1 MMERQSFLRN
11 IKTDHVIL
19 DDFAKDIKAYGSNV
33 ILYGAGCWA
42 KQQYRMLQEL
52 GVDVNAVGIDVAYY
66 KPGMKFF
73 DKEIRPIEELVKT
86 DPDSLLW
93 VGFNLD
99 KKSYRTLQ
107 KELSARFGLEKIYAC
122 DCAKYDNFAKQ
133 NYKYNDVVAHAEKFQ
148 WLYDRLEEVKSKE
161 TFLSYLNQR
170 ISGDYGW
177 AENLYDPNHYFAED
191 IVKLENEVFVDC
203 GAFTGD
209 TIQELLAKSKPQR
222 VFAFEPDEKNYQTLV
237 KNFTDNDSIV
247 CLKMGAFSKKTTL
260 SFAGGNADAS
270 KIVDDGAIQIEVDS
284 IDNILNGDKA
294 TFIKMDI
301 EGAELEALKGAQ
313 NTIRNYHPKLAISAY
328 HKFEDLFT
336 LPQYIYSL
344 DDSYK
349 FYLRRHSHLTHELV
363 LYCF

>member
-1 MMERQSFLRN
+1 MEKQFFLRN
-11 IKTDHVIL
+11 IKMDHVIL
-19 DDFAKDIKAYGSNV
+19 EDYAKEIKASCSNV
-33 ILYGAGCWA
+33 VLYGAGCWA

-52 GVDVNAVGIDVAYY
+52 GVEVNAVGIDAAYY
-66 KPGMKFF
+66 KPGMTFF
-73 DKEIRPIEELVKT
+73 DKDIQPIEELVKQI
-86 DPDSLLW
+86 PNAVLW

-99 KKSYRTLQ
+99 KKSYGSLRN
-107 KELSARFGLEKIYAC
+107 ELAARFDIDKIYAC
-122 DCAKYDNFAKQ
+122 DCAKYENFAMQ
-133 NYKYNDVVAHAEKFQ
+133 NYKYNDVVAHADDFQ
-148 WLYDRLEEVKSKE
+148 WLYDRLNEVKSKE

-170 ISGDYGW
+170 ISGDYSW
-177 AENLYDPNHYFAED
+177 AEELYDPNHYFAED

-209 TIQELLAKSKPQR
+209 TIQELLAKTKPQK

-237 KNFTDNDSIV
+237 KNFIHDDSVV

-270 KIVDDGAIQIEVDS
+270 KIVDDGVIQIEVDS

>member
-1 MMERQSFLRN
+1 MECQNFLRN
-11 IKTDHVIL
+11 ITMDHVIL
-19 DDFAKDIKAYGSNV
+19 EDYAKEIKECGSNV

-52 GVDVNAVGIDVAYY
+52 GVEVNAIGIDATYY

-73 DKEIRPIEELVKT
+73 DKEIQPVEELVKLI
-86 DPDSLLW
+86 PNAVLW

-99 KKSYRTLQ
+99 KKSYGSLQ
-107 KELSARFGLEKIYAC
+107 KEFAARFGIEKIYAC
-122 DCAKYDNFAKQ
+122 DCAKYENFARQ
-133 NYKYNDVVAHAEKFQ
+133 NYKYNDVVAHAEDFQ
-148 WLYDRLEEVKSKE
+148 WLYDRLDEKKSKE

-177 AENLYDPNHYFAED
+177 SENLYDPNHYFAED
-191 IVKLENEVFVDC
+191 IIKLENEIFVDC

-209 TIQELLAKSKPQR
+209 TIQELLAKSNPQK

-237 KNFTDNDSIV
+237 KNFADNKNVV
-247 CLKMGAFSKKTTL
+247 CLKLGAYSKKKTL

-270 KIVDDGAIQIEVDS
+270 KIVDEGSIRIEVDS
-284 IDNILNGDKA
+284 IDNVLNDEKA

-313 NTIRNYHPKLAISAY
+313 NTIRYYHPKLAISAY
-328 HKFEDLFT
+328 HKFEDLFS

-344 DDSYK
+344 DHSYK

-363 LYCF
+363 LYCV

>member
-1 MMERQSFLRN
+1 MKKQSFLHN
-11 IKTDHVIL
+11 IKMDHVIL
-19 DDFAKDIKAYGSNV
+19 EDYAKEIKASGSNV
-33 ILYGAGCWA
+33 VLYGAGCWA
-42 KQQYRMLQEL
+42 RQQYRMLLEL
-52 GVDVNAVGIDVAYY
+52 GVEVNAVGIDAAYY

-73 DKEIRPIEELVKT
+73 DKEIHPIEELVKKI
-86 DPDSLLW
+86 PSPALW

-99 KKSYRTLQ
+99 KKSYGSLQ
-107 KELSARFGLEKIYAC
+107 KKLSTRFGVEKIYAC
-122 DCAKYDNFAKQ
+122 DCAKYENFAMQ
-133 NYKYNDVVAHAEKFQ
+133 NYKYNDIVVHAEEFQ
-148 WLYDRLEEVKSKE
+148 WLYDRLDEGKSKE

-170 ISGDYGW
+170 VSGDYSC
-177 AENLYDPNHYFAED
+177 AEELYDPNHYFAED
-191 IVKLENEVFVDC
+191 IIRLENEVFVDC

-209 TIQELLAKSKPQR
+209 TVQELTTKSKPQK
-222 VFAFEPDEKNYQTLV
+222 VFAFEPDEKNFQALM
-237 KNFTDNDSIV
+237 KNFAKDSRIV
-247 CLKMGAFSKKTTL
+247 CIKKGAFSKKTTL

-270 KIVDDGAIQIEVDS
+270 KIMDKGTIQIEVDS
-284 IDNILNGDKA
+284 IDNVLDGEKA

-344 DDSYK
+344 DNSYK

-363 LYCF
+363 LYCL

>member
-1 MMERQSFLRN
+1 MKGQSFLHD
-11 IKTDHVIL
+11 IKSDHVIL
-19 DDFAKDIKAYGSNV
+19 EDFAKEIRACCSNV

-52 GVDVNAVGIDVAYY
+52 DIDVNAIGVDAAYY
-66 KPGMKFF
+66 KPGIMFF
-73 DKEIRPIEELVKT
+73 DKEIQPIEELVKRI
-86 DPDSLLW
+86 PNPVLW

-99 KKSYRTLQ
+99 KKSYESLR
-107 KELSARFGLEKIYAC
+107 KEFSARFGIEKIYAC
-122 DCAKYDNFAKQ
+122 DCAKYENFSGQ
-133 NYKYNDVVAHAEKFQ
+133 NYKHNEVVAHAEEFQ
-148 WLYDRLEEVKSKE
+148 WLYDRLDEDKSKE
-161 TFLSYLNQR
+161 AFLSYLNQR

-177 AENLYDPNHYFAED
+177 AEELYDPNHYFAED

-209 TIQELLAKSKPQR
+209 TIQELLAKTKPQK
-222 VFAFEPDEKNYQTLV
+222 VFAFEPDEKNYKTLV
-237 KNFTDNDSIV
+237 KNFAGNDDIV
-247 CLKMGAFSKKTTL
+247 CLKLGAFSKKTTL
-260 SFAGGNADAS
+260 SFSGGNADAS

-344 DDSYK
+344 DSSYK

-363 LYCF
+363 LYCL

>member
-1 MMERQSFLRN
+1 MEKQSFLRN
-11 IKTDHVIL
+11 IKMDHVIL
-19 DDFAKDIKAYGSNV
+19 EDYAKEIKAYGSNV

-52 GVDVNAVGIDVAYY
+52 GVEVNAVGIDANYY

-73 DKEIRPIEELVKT
+73 DKEIQPIEELVKQIHNAV
-86 DPDSLLW
+86 LW

-99 KKSYRTLQ
+99 KKSYESLQ
-107 KELSARFGLEKIYAC
+107 RELAERFGIEKIYAC
-122 DCAKYDNFAKQ
+122 DCAKYENFAMQ
-133 NYKYNDVVAHAEKFQ
+133 NYKYNEVVAHAEEFQ
-148 WLYDRLEEVKSKE
+148 WLYDRLDEDKSRE

-170 ISGDYGW
+170 VSGDYGW

-191 IVKLENEVFVDC
+191 IVKLENEIFVDC

-209 TIQELLAKSKPQR
+209 TIQELLTKSEPQK

-237 KNFTDNDSIV
+237 KNFASNDNIV
-247 CLKMGAFSKKTTL
+247 CLKLGAFSKKATL

-284 IDNILNGDKA
+284 IDNVLNGEKA

-301 EGAELEALKGAQ
+301 EGAELDALKGAQ
-313 NTIRNYHPKLAISAY
+313 NTIKNCHPKLAISAY

-344 DDSYK
+344 DNSYK

-363 LYCF
+363 LYFL

>member
-1 MMERQSFLRN
+1 MEKQGFLRN
-11 IKTDHVIL
+11 IKMDHVIL
-19 DDFAKDIKAYGSNV
+19 EDYAKEIKACGSNV

-42 KQQYRMLQEL
+42 RQQYRMLQEL
-52 GVDVNAVGIDVAYY
+52 GVEINAVGIDASYY

-73 DKEIRPIEELVKT
+73 DKEIQPIEELVKII
-86 DPDSLLW
+86 PNPVLW

-99 KKSYRTLQ
+99 KKSYGALRKDLA
-107 KELSARFGLEKIYAC
+107 ARFGIEKIYAC
-122 DCAKYDNFAKQ
+122 DCAKYENFARQ
-133 NYKYNDVVAHAEKFQ
+133 NYKYGDVVAHTEEFQ
-148 WLYDRLEEVKSKE
+148 WLYDRLDDVKSKE

-177 AENLYDPNHYFAED
+177 VENLYDPNHYFAED
-191 IVKLENEVFVDC
+191 VIKLENEIFIDC

-209 TIQELLAKSKPQR
+209 TIQGLLAKSKPQK

-237 KNFTDNDSIV
+237 KNFADNDNIV
-247 CLKMGAFSKKTTL
+247 CLKLGAFSKKTTL

-270 KIVDDGAIQIEVDS
+270 KIVDDGTIQIEVDS
-284 IDNILNGDKA
+284 IDNVLNGEKA

-344 DDSYK
+344 DNSYK
-349 FYLRRHSHLTHELV
+349 FYLCRHSHLTHELV
-363 LYCF
+363 LYAL